1 MNENNMD
8 LGIIGCGIMAEN
20 IVRGILTAGL
30 FPATNIIVSDMN
42 AERCNYIKDT
52 FNVHIG
58 SDNKEVVSQSTTVLI
73 AVKPQNIQ
81 EVLAEIEPVT
91 TAEKL
96 LLSIAAG
103 VTSASIS
110 RGLEGKGH
118 IIRIMPNIA
127 AKVLESA
134 SALCLGPHATEGD
147 MERAKKIFGAIG
159 KTVPVDEKLMDAVT
173 GLSGSGPAYIFLILE
188 ALADA
193 GVKAGI
199 PRNTALKLAAQTCLG
214 AAKLILETGES
225 PAVLKDQVT
234 SPAGTTICGIQTLEK
249 GALRGTIMDAVEA
262 AVTRSKELGK

>member
-1 MNENNMD
+1 MNGKNID
-8 LGIIGCGIMAEN
+8 LGIIGCGVMAEN
-20 IVRGILTAGL
+20 IIKGILTAGL
-30 FPATNIIVSDMN
+30 IPATNIMVADIHD
-42 AERCNYIKDT
+42 ERRNYIKDT
-52 FNVHIG
+52 YNVHLA
-58 SDNKEVVSQSTTVLI
+58 SDNIEVMSQSSTVLLAI
-73 AVKPQNIQ
+73 KPQNFQ
-81 EVLAEIEPVT
+81 EVLAEIEPAT
-91 TAEKL
+91 TADKL

-103 VTSASIS
+103 VTSANIS
-110 RGLEGKGH
+110 RGLEGKGR

-134 SALCLGPHATEGD
+134 SALCMGPHATDGD
-147 MERAKKIFGAIG
+147 MAHAEKILGSIG

-262 AVTRSKELGK
+262 AVARSKELGK